1 MQAAV
6 APTVEEVVA
15 VRWAFLEL
23 DQAQVA
29 QVVEPFKQGAQTV
42 VTLEPVAVA
51 A

>member
-23 DQAQVA
+23 DQAQV
-29 QVVEPFKQGAQTV
+29 VEPFKQGAQTV